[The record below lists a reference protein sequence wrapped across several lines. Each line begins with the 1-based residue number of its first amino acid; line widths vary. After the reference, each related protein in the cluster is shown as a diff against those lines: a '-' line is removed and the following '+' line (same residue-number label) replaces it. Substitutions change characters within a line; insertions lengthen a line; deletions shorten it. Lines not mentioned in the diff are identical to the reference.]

1 MSSKYNEYSIIPNPK
16 RPKLYKE
23 MEVNPYGL
31 SNLKLSRLFIYLDEN
46 NENINIAIHNKYH
59 RVMKF
64 QFYAEFL
71 NVINFSL
78 LFYKLNFNIVFEYK
92 TGYAKIIFILLEL
105 STLFFLISIFLIYNK
120 NKKIISEIKFIMLFG
135 IISIIISKYVS
146 LIRSVGEWIHK
157 YINYKSLTFQKNS
170 LNEEKYYIKNF
181 HDYLEPI
188 LNIIN
193 INYFFFLSF
202 FLLINNYL
210 INSETTNIFSSFL
223 IIILIL
229 IISIIHEQT
238 FMKIRCLLIG
248 INIFELIP
256 KIRKFANTCSEKI
269 VKITYFIN
277 SLICGIV
284 FFYLNEFKFLI
295 MISISNIIFIIFY
308 PIVFNYFYHKE
319 KLFMKG
325 MWDVPELI
333 KFN

>member
-31 SNLKLSRLFIYLDEN
+31 SNLKLSKLFIYLDEN
-46 NENINIAIHNKYH
+46 NENINISIHNKYH

-71 NVINFSL
+71 NVLNFSL
-78 LFYKLNFNIVFEYK
+78 LFYKLNLNIVFEYK
-92 TGYAKIIFILLEL
+92 NGYANIIFILLEL

-120 NKKIISEIKFIMLFG
+120 NKNVISEIKFIMLFG

-146 LIRSVGEWIHK
+146 LIRSVGESIHK

-170 LNEEKYYIKNF
+170 LIEEKYYIKNF
-181 HDYLEPI
+181 LDYLESI

-202 FLLINNYL
+202 FLLLNNYST
-210 INSETTNIFSSFL
+210 NSETTNIFSSFL

-229 IISIIHEQT
+229 IISILHEQT

-308 PIVFNYFYHKE
+308 PILFNYFYHKE